1 MGLPNPYSML
11 RSCPSDL
18 RVRVQIEGR
27 ELPSI
32 ATGADPAW
40 CGIAT
45 VTRAEPEKDQFGRSG
60 MEQVNLRVPI
70 PSVTEGDMPDNRRIG
85 VMFHGDSSFKEWRIA
100 SFSRVASVLFTI
112 ALEPLNG

>member
-27 ELPSI
+27 ELSSI
-32 ATGADPAW
+32 ANGTDSAW

-45 VTRAEPEKDQFGRSG
+45 VTRSEPEKNEFGRSV

-70 PSVTEGDMPDNRRIG
+70 SSITEGDMPDNRRIG
-85 VMFHGDSSFKEWRIA
+85 VMFPGDSSFKEWRIA